1 MMLADVSGLV
11 GELSAMSEAEVPSV
25 PVSWVL
31 GMLRGALVKDAV
43 SESDTKEGR

>member
-11 GELSAMSEAEVPSV
+11 GELSAMSEAEVSTV

-43 SESDTKEGR
+43 PESDTGEGR